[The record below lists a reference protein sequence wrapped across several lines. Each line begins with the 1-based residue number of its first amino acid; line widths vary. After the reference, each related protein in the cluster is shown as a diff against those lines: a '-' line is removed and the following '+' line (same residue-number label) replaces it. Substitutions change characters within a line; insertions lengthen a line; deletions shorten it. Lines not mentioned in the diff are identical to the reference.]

1 MLKLKPA
8 LTQKLS
14 FSAKLQQSVKLL
26 QYSAIELNQATQEIL
41 EQNPFLEIQTQSI
54 KIEKNT
60 TELTKTNSQQAA
72 TESKNIL
79 QEIYS
84 ADEDLYTHL
93 KWQLDTGDFS
103 TRERQI
109 ADFILDAIDENG
121 YFYAEL
127 QIFKSTI
134 KLSPKPK
141 SAEIVKVL
149 KKIQKFDPDGVAA
162 QNVQECLLLQ
172 LRTFS
177 NMHPNKKLAIDI
189 IKNQYEALYTKNFP
203 LIVSNLHIDR
213 EVLHSVLKTIRSL
226 NPYPG
231 AMFDTA
237 KSIYMIPDLMVEKS
251 QGHWRVFLYQDL
263 YKNIKLKN
271 NNNEL
276 LQKVFTTTEKTFI
289 KTAYNEAK
297 WFKQCIDN
305 RNSVL
310 LKVAQ
315 IVINQQIDF
324 LEKGEA
330 YMHQLNLNTIAELS
344 GLHVSTISRA
354 VSQKYIQ
361 TQHGIHELKYFF
373 RTNLSGHV
381 SEDVSSTNIK
391 PIIKQIIS
399 QEDPLKPYSD
409 EQIVAALS
417 LQEINISRRTVA
429 KYRVSLNIAS
439 SSKRKLGRKEQLCQ

>member
-1 MLKLKPA
+1 MPELKYS
-8 LTQKLS
+8 LTQKLG
-14 FSAKLQQSVKLL
+14 FSTKLQQSVRLL

-41 EQNPFLEIQTQSI
+41 EQNPFLEIETQSI

-60 TELTKTNSQQAA
+60 TELTKASSHQAA
-72 TESKNIL
+72 TESKDIL

-84 ADEDLYTHL
+84 ANEDLHTHL
-93 KWQLDTGDFS
+93 KWQLDTEDFS

-127 QIFKSTI
+127 QAFKSTI
-134 KLSPKPK
+134 KLSPKPS
-141 SAEIVKVL
+141 SAEITRVL

-162 QNVQECLLLQ
+162 QSVQECLLLQ
-172 LRTFS
+172 LYAFS
-177 NMHPNKKLAIDI
+177 DMHPNKKLAINI
-189 IKNQYEALYTKNFP
+189 IENEYEALYTKNFP
-203 LIVSNLHIDR
+203 LIVYNLRIDK
-213 EVLHSVLKTIRSL
+213 EALHSALKTIRSL

-231 AMFDTA
+231 AAFDTTN
-237 KSIYMIPDLMVEKS
+237 SIYMIPDLMVEKN
-251 QGHWRVFLYQDL
+251 QGHWQVSLYQDL
-263 YKNIKLKN
+263 YKNIKLKD

-297 WFKQCIDN
+297 WFKQCINN

-315 IVINQQIDF
+315 IVINQQLDF

-330 YMHQLNLNTIAELS
+330 HMHQLNLNTIAELS
-344 GLHVSTISRA
+344 DLHMSTVSRA

-361 TQHGIHELKYFF
+361 TPHGIHELKYFF
-373 RTNLSGHV
+373 RTNLSGQGCQ
-381 SEDVSSTNIK
+381 DVSSTSIK

-399 QEDPLKPYSD
+399 QEDPLKPCSD

-417 LQEINISRRTVA
+417 LKGINISRRTVA

-439 SSKRKLGRKEQLCQ
+439 SSKRKLG